1 MPNIHKQDSISAQN
15 NGKLRYKKRRDY
27 LRSVINVLS
36 RKYNLAPRG
45 MDVKIDGNVPISGG
59 LSSSSALVVA
69 WTNFILNMHGYSP
82 DRKNLA
88 DLAFAA
94 EVTEFQEPGGIM
106 DHLSSIYGNLNL
118 FKFYPETSRVPI
130 KLPDNFP
137 VIIAGFMG
145 RKDTLG
151 TLGRIRWRI
160 FDGMKKIDHVSKE
173 NIYQK
178 LQSIQIEELEGNLR
192 KEEYLVCKGAILN
205 REITKQGLELLT
217 KNSSVDWEEIGKL
230 LIEQHKLLSENFQI
244 STAPINKAIEKVVE
258 TGAYGAKI
266 NGSGGGGSFIC
277 LTPPDKAK
285 DVENTIK
292 KLGGRY
298 YQVKPSEGAKFF

>member
-1 MPNIHKQDSISAQN
+1 MPNIHKRDSISAQN

-27 LRSVINVLS
+27 LRSVVNVLS

-45 MDVKIDGNVPISGG
+45 MDVNIDGNVPISGG

-69 WTNFILNMHGYSP
+69 WTNFILNMHGFSP
-82 DRKNLA
+82 DRKKLA
-88 DLAFAA
+88 DLAFSA

-106 DHLSSIYGNLNL
+106 DHLSSVYGNLNL

-130 KLPDNFP
+130 KLPENFP

-151 TLGRIRWRI
+151 TLGRIRWKI
-160 FDGMKKIDHVSKE
+160 FDGMKKIEHVSKE

-178 LQSIQIEELEGNLR
+178 LQTIQIEELEGNLR

-205 REITKQGLELLT
+205 REITKHGLELLT
-217 KNSSVDWEEIGKL
+217 KNTTIDWQEIGNL
-230 LIEQHKLLSENFQI
+230 LIDQHKILSENFQT
-244 STAPINKAIEKVVE
+244 STIPINRAIEKVVE
-258 TGAYGAKI
+258 AGAYGAKI
-266 NGSGGGGSFIC
+266 NGSGGGGSFIS
-277 LTPPDKAK
+277 LAPPEKAK
-285 DVENTIK
+285 EVESTIRRI
-292 KLGGRY
+292 GGRT
-298 YQVKPSEGAKFF
+298 YQVKPSEGARYL